1 MRVLVV
7 KMSSMGDVVHAQP
20 VVADLHAHIPG
31 VAIDWVCEKPFVPIP
46 SMNPGVNRVIPIA
59 LRAWRKNLGDAS
71 ARAAMSDFLS
81 TLRQTRYDWVIDC
94 QGLIKSAAVALASR
108 HDHLA
113 GPSWTSAR
121 EPIASLAYDRRALA
135 HWSMPVVA
143 RNRAIAAGA
152 LGYAIAPDSRA
163 SFGLVAPDCRPPS
176 LAPGRRYAVLAPGAS
191 REGKLW
197 ADANWLEVARDL
209 SARGLVLVWLWGGA
223 AEYTRVAALAAGCGS
238 VLDEASPGASLSI
251 ALVGTAA
258 ATTAA
263 TTQADLQALPPS
275 SSLGA
280 ESIIPPFL
288 SVADAAGLLARAEI
302 VIGLDTGFTH
312 LAAALGR
319 PTVGIYCDS
328 DSVHWAVSGDGP
340 CASFGGVGQPP
351 AAGTVR
357 DAIKGMLR

>member
-20 VVADLHAHIPG
+20 LVADLHAHRPG
-31 VAIDWVCEKPFVPIP
+31 LTIDWVCEKPFVAIP
-46 SMNPGVNRVIPIA
+46 AMNPGVSAVIPISM
-59 LRAWRKNLGDAS
+59 RAWRKNLGDPS
-71 ARAAMSDFLS
+71 TRAAISAFLS
-81 TLRQTRYDWVIDC
+81 RLRQTRYDWVIDC

-121 EPIASLAYDRRALA
+121 EPIASLVYGRRALA
-135 HWSMPVVA
+135 PWSMPVVA

-152 LGYAIAPDSRA
+152 LGYAIVPNSRA
-163 SFGLVAPDCRPPS
+163 SFGIVAPGYCLSS
-176 LAPGRRYAVLAPGAS
+176 LAPESRYAVLAPGAS

-238 VLDEASPGASLSI
+238 VLDEVQPGASRGSGPS
-251 ALVGTAA
+251 AQAA
-258 ATTAA
+258 SSVS
-263 TTQADLQALPPS
+263 PPK
-275 SSLGA
+275 A
-280 ESIIPPFL
+280 ISIIPPFL
-288 SVADAAGLLARAEI
+288 SVADAAGMLARAEI
-302 VIGLDTGFTH
+302 VVGLDTGFTH

-319 PTVGIYCDS
+319 PTIGIYCDS
-328 DSVHWAVSGDGP
+328 DSAHYAVSGDGP

-351 AAGTVR
+351 AASTVSN
-357 DAIKGMLR
+357 AIKGMLR

>member
-1 MRVLVV
+1 MRVLIV

-20 VVADLHAHIPG
+20 VVADLHANIPD
-31 VAIDWVCEKPFVPIP
+31 VAIDWVCEQPFVPIP

-59 LRAWRKNLGDAS
+59 LRAWRKNLGDDS
-71 ARAAMSDFLS
+71 VRAAISDFLS
-81 TLRQTRYDWVIDC
+81 GLRQTRYDWVIDC

-121 EPIASLAYDRRALA
+121 EPMASLVYGHRTLA
-135 HWSMPVVA
+135 PWSMPVVA

-152 LGYAIAPDSRA
+152 LGYAIAPDTRA
-163 SFGLVAPDCRPPS
+163 NFGLVAPVYRPAG

-191 REGKLW
+191 RPGKLW

-209 SARGLVLVWLWGGA
+209 SAHGLALVWLWGGA
-223 AEYTRVAALAAGCGS
+223 AEYTRVAALAGQCGS
-238 VLDEASPGASLSI
+238 VHDAVSPGALSGSGLC
-251 ALVGTAA
+251 AHG
-258 ATTAA
+258 ATSA
-263 TTQADLQALPPS
+263 PPTE
-275 SSLGA
+275 A

-288 SVADAAGLLARAEI
+288 SVADAAGLLALAE
-302 VIGLDTGFTH
+302 VVVGVDTGFTH

-328 DSVHWAVSGDGP
+328 DSVQLAVRGDGP

-357 DAIKGMLR
+357 HAITGMLR

>member
-20 VVADLHAHIPG
+20 LVADLHAHMPG
-31 VAIDWVCEKPFVPIP
+31 LTIDWVCEKPFVAIP
-46 SMNPGVNRVIPIA
+46 AMNPGVSNVIPISM
-59 LRAWRKNLGDAS
+59 RAWRKNLGDAS
-71 ARAAMSDFLS
+71 ARAAISAFFLR
-81 TLRQTRYDWVIDC
+81 LRQTRYDWVIDC

-113 GPSWTSAR
+113 GPSWSSAR
-121 EPIASLAYDRRALA
+121 EPIASLAYGRRALA
-135 HWSMPVVA
+135 PWSMPVVA

-152 LGYAIAPDSRA
+152 LGYAVAPDSLA
-163 SFGLVAPDCRPPS
+163 SFGLVAPDYRLSS
-176 LAPGRRYAVLAPGAS
+176 LAPERRYAVLAPGAS
-191 REGKLW
+191 RPGKLW

-238 VLDEASPGASLSI
+238 VLDEG
-251 ALVGTAA
+251 
-258 ATTAA
+258 
-263 TTQADLQALPPS
+263 
-275 SSLGA
+275 SLGAASTSPAEA

-288 SVADAAGLLARAEI
+288 SVADAAGLLARADI
-302 VIGLDTGFTH
+302 VVGLDTGFTH

-328 DSVHWAVSGDGP
+328 DSVHYAVSGDGP
-340 CASFGGVGQPP
+340 CASLGGVGQPP
-351 AAGTVR
+351 QAQAVL
-357 DAIKGMLR
+357 DSIQGMLR

>member
-1 MRVLVV
+1 MRVLIV

-31 VAIDWVCEKPFVPIP
+31 VAIDWVCEQSFVPIP

-59 LRAWRKNLGDAS
+59 LRAWRKKLADES
-71 ARAAMSDFLS
+71 VRAAISDFLS
-81 TLRQTRYDWVIDC
+81 GLRQTRYDWVIDC

-121 EPIASLAYDRRALA
+121 EPMASLVYGHHCLA
-135 HWSMPVVA
+135 PWSMPVVA

-163 SFGLVAPDCRPPS
+163 NFGLVANDYRPAGLS
-176 LAPGRRYAVLAPGAS
+176 PGRRYAVLAPGAS
-191 REGKLW
+191 RPGKLW
-197 ADANWLEVARDL
+197 SDANWLDVARDL
-209 SARGLVLVWLWGGA
+209 SARGLALVWLWGGA
-223 AEYTRVAALAAGCGS
+223 AEYTRVAALAAECGS
-238 VLDEASPGASLSI
+238 VHTETSSI
-251 ALVGTAA
+251 E
-258 ATTAA
+258 
-263 TTQADLQALPPS
+263 
-275 SSLGA
+275 A

-288 SVADAAGLLARAEI
+288 SVADAAGLLALAE
-302 VIGLDTGFTH
+302 VVVGLDTGFTH

-328 DSVHWAVSGDGP
+328 DSVQLAVIGDGP

-357 DAIKGMLR
+357 DAITGMLR

>member
-1 MRVLVV
+1 MRVLIV

-20 VVADLHAHIPG
+20 VVADLHANIPG
-31 VAIDWVCEKPFVPIP
+31 IAIDWVCEQSFVPIP

-59 LRAWRKNLGDAS
+59 LRAWRKKLADES
-71 ARAAMSDFLS
+71 VRAAISDFLS
-81 TLRQTRYDWVIDC
+81 GLRQTRYDWVIDC

-113 GPSWTSAR
+113 GLSWTSAR
-121 EPIASLAYDRRALA
+121 EPIASLAYEHRTRAP
-135 HWSMPVVA
+135 WSMPVVA

-163 SFGLVAPDCRPPS
+163 NFGLVANDYRLAG

-191 REGKLW
+191 RPGKLW

-209 SARGLVLVWLWGGA
+209 SARGLALVWLWGGA
-223 AEYTRVAALAAGCGS
+223 AEYTRVAALAAECGS
-238 VLDEASPGASLSI
+238 VQSETSPAE
-251 ALVGTAA
+251 
-258 ATTAA
+258 
-263 TTQADLQALPPS
+263 
-275 SSLGA
+275 A

-288 SVADAAGLLARAEI
+288 SVLEAAGLLALAE
-302 VIGLDTGFTH
+302 VVVGLDTGFTH

-328 DSVHWAVSGDGP
+328 DSVQLAVKGDGP

-357 DAIKGMLR
+357 DAITGILR

>member
-1 MRVLVV
+1 MRVLIV

-20 VVADLHAHIPG
+20 VVADLHAHLPG
-31 VAIDWVCEKPFVPIP
+31 LTIDWVCEKPFVAIP
-46 SMNPGVNRVIPIA
+46 AMNPGVSSVIPIT

-71 ARAAMSDFLS
+71 ARAAISAFFS
-81 TLRQTRYDWVIDC
+81 RLRQTRYDWVIDC

-108 HDHLA
+108 RDHLA

-121 EPIASLAYDRRALA
+121 EPIASLVYGRRALA
-135 HWSMPVVA
+135 PWSMPVVA

-152 LGYAIAPDSRA
+152 LGYAIAPDSPAR
-163 SFGLVAPDCRPPS
+163 FGLVAPDYRVSS
-176 LAPGRRYAVLAPGAS
+176 LSPGRRYAVLAPGAS

-223 AEYTRVAALAAGCGS
+223 AEYTRVVALAAGCGS
-238 VLDEASPGASLSI
+238 VLDE
-251 ALVGTAA
+251 V
-258 ATTAA
+258 
-263 TTQADLQALPPS
+263 
-275 SSLGA
+275 SLGAASTSAAEA

-288 SVADAAGLLARAEI
+288 TVLEAAGLLARAEI
-302 VIGLDTGFTH
+302 VVGLDTGFTH

-328 DSVHWAVSGDGP
+328 DSVHYAVSGDGP

-357 DAIKGMLR
+357 DAITGMLR